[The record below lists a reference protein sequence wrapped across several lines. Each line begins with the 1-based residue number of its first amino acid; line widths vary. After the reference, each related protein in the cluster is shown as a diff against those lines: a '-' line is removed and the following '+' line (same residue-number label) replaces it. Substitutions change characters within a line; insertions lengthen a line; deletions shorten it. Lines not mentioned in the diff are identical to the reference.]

1 MERIESAEN
10 PKIKQAAALHMRK
23 ERERRGEFIAEGVR
37 LTEEAAAASW
47 PLLFCLVTEETL
59 QNERVQAIVAVLEKK
74 RCPVYIVSPTAYKK
88 ASATNTPQG
97 ILLAM
102 KRETVPL
109 SSLQTEGMQFLAVLD
124 KIQDPG
130 NAGTIIRT
138 ADAVGCTGIVA
149 LEGTVDL
156 FSDKTVRSSMGSLFH
171 LPIVARATHE
181 DLFSYMRENRISCF
195 ASMLDKT
202 AVPYF
207 SVNYRQPVAVVFG
220 NEGNGVSA
228 EMGERMPHVYI
239 PMVGKTESLN
249 VGTAAAII
257 LYEAFRQRYALGV
270 CQQR

>member
-124 KIQDPG
+124 KIPE
-130 NAGTIIRT
+130 T
-138 ADAVGCTGIVA
+138 
-149 LEGTVDL
+149 
-156 FSDKTVRSSMGSLFH
+156 
-171 LPIVARATHE
+171 
-181 DLFSYMRENRISCF
+181 REPLY
-195 ASMLDKT
+195 A
-202 AVPYF
+202 
-207 SVNYRQPVAVVFG
+207 QPT
-220 NEGNGVSA
+220 
-228 EMGERMPHVYI
+228 P
-239 PMVGKTESLN
+239 
-249 VGTAAAII
+249 
-257 LYEAFRQRYALGV
+257 LGAPELS
-270 CQQR
+270 RLKGR

>member
-10 PKIKQAAALHMRK
+10 PKIKRAAALHMRK
-23 ERERRGEFIAEGVR
+23 ERERQGAFIAEGIR

-47 PLLFCLVTEETL
+47 PLLFCLVTKEIL
-59 QNERVQAIVAVLEKK
+59 QDVRVQAIVAVLEKK

-88 ASATNTPQG
+88 ASVTNTPQG

-102 KRETVPL
+102 KRETVSL
-109 SSLQTEGMQFLAVLD
+109 SSLRAEETPLLAVLD

-138 ADAVGCTGIVA
+138 ADAAGCTGIVA

-156 FSDKTVRSSMGSLFH
+156 FSDKTVRSAMGSLFH

-181 DLFSYMRENRISCF
+181 EMLSYMQENRVSCF

-207 SVNYRQPVAVVFG
+207 SVDYRRPVAIVFG

-228 EMGERMPHVYI
+228 EIGENLPHVYI
-239 PMVGKTESLN
+239 PMAGRTESLN

-257 LYEAFRQRYALGV
+257 LYEAFRQRYSLGA